1 MSNNGDISVDVHG
14 QVLRKLLLS
23 GYWNKSKTVV
33 RFATTRCFF
42 IVEKRSEAFLLNISR
57 DTLDYVASVGPND
70 KDSHRLDTFYFELV
84 IKHDFSRNTP
94 YLAL

>member
-1 MSNNGDISVDVHG
+1 MD
-14 QVLRKLLLS
+14 
-23 GYWNKSKTVV
+23 W
-33 RFATTRCFF
+33 
-42 IVEKRSEAFLLNISR
+42 KRSEAFLFNISR
-57 DTLDYVASVGPND
+57 DRSDNAVPVGPND